1 MTSFAAKI
9 RLWLNL
15 PYHDLA
21 GPDRAGHVPKSRMK
35 AFRREAPLLAAITPA
50 TLLLAVFF
58 VVEDTVHYWSHRWL
72 HTPKLYKFVPSF
84 CSLLSSCSKSLTSFV
99 TPARNRW
106 IHKVHHEYPAPFGL
120 TAEYA
125 HPLEVMILGSG
136 TVGGPI
142 IYCALTRN
150 LHLLT
155 MLIWITLRV
164 ASLSSFSSS

>member
-1 MTSFAAKI
+1 MFVLSAGCF
-9 RLWLNL
+9 
-15 PYHDLA
+15 LA
-21 GPDRAGHVPKSRMK
+21 LVLTQSVSLQIAGFHPFCAFLGLATYQVPFPS
-35 AFRREAPLLAAITPA
+35 LSTILTQ
-50 TLLLAVFF
+50 LAVFF

-72 HTPKLYKFVPSF
+72 HTPKLYKFVPPLY
-84 CSLLSSCSKSLTSFV
+84 SLKSSCSKSLTSFV
-99 TPARNRW
+99 TPARDRW

-136 TVGGPI
+136 TIGGPI

-164 ASLSSFSSS
+164 ASLFSSSS